1 MKNNISDVLSWEEFE
16 KETLNEKNF
25 PPKKIELFNR
35 LIAST
40 DNFFVIAAI
49 GAFVKGY
56 VMIISKKLIPSLA
69 LIESNQK
76 SELDWLITN
85 LSETIK
91 KKYEKEISIFEHGM
105 CACIGGLDRA
115 HLHLMPVTKNLNDEL
130 FLDAINKV
138 LKNRRAG
145 ISSVEFR
152 GHKLENIHDITQIM
166 DTSGSENYKVN
177 GKQLYYKDIKNLSV
191 ENWPFSAQK
200 LVLKG
205 GHYVF
210 FKISSSNVSF
220 LTDQNFQTQLGRQIV
235 FEIEKKTSPEMQ
247 KLYEKIKKKNFY
259 ANIWRWQE
267 FSFNEN
273 IFSTIDDL
281 IDPLQDLSSK
291 NNKFNFNVSK
301 RR

>member
-138 LKNRRAG
+138 LK
-145 ISSVEFR
+145 I
-152 GHKLENIHDITQIM
+152 
-166 DTSGSENYKVN
+166 
-177 GKQLYYKDIKNLSV
+177 
-191 ENWPFSAQK
+191 
-200 LVLKG
+200 
-205 GHYVF
+205 
-210 FKISSSNVSF
+210 
-220 LTDQNFQTQLGRQIV
+220 
-235 FEIEKKTSPEMQ
+235 
-247 KLYEKIKKKNFY
+247 
-259 ANIWRWQE
+259 
-267 FSFNEN
+267 
-273 IFSTIDDL
+273 
-281 IDPLQDLSSK
+281 
-291 NNKFNFNVSK
+291 
-301 RR
+301 

>member
-166 DTSGSENYKVN
+166 DTSGGENYKVN

>member
-1 MKNNISDVLSWEEFE
+1 M
-16 KETLNEKNF
+16 
-25 PPKKIELFNR
+25 
-35 LIAST
+35 
-40 DNFFVIAAI
+40 
-49 GAFVKGY
+49 
-56 VMIISKKLIPSLA
+56 
-69 LIESNQK
+69 
-76 SELDWLITN
+76 
-85 LSETIK
+85 
-91 KKYEKEISIFEHGM
+91 
-105 CACIGGLDRA
+105 
-115 HLHLMPVTKNLNDEL
+115 
-130 FLDAINKV
+130 
-138 LKNRRAG
+138 
-145 ISSVEFR
+145 
-152 GHKLENIHDITQIM
+152 
-166 DTSGSENYKVN
+166 
-177 GKQLYYKDIKNLSV
+177 
-191 ENWPFSAQK
+191 
-200 LVLKG
+200 
-205 GHYVF
+205 F